1 MRKMLALFVSL
12 LFATSVIMAAG
23 CAKKEEAPKPAAEA
37 VKPPEPEK
45 KAEETKPEETAK
57 PGETAKP
64 AETPAP
70 EKK

>member
-37 VKPPEPEK
+37 VKPQKLEESRRN
-45 KAEETKPEETAK
+45 KARKTAK

-70 EKK
+70 GKK